1 MVVDDDPSIL
11 FTVQAI
17 LESYGMD
24 VTAVDSGQECL
35 ATLKSGFRGLILM
48 DVMMPGMSGW
58 ETIRAIRDLGL
69 TDGNVICMLTAITS
83 PGEEMEDVKEL
94 ILDYLRKPFGPDE
107 LLSTVRECFAY
118 LS

>member
-1 MVVDDDPSIL
+1 MIVDDDPSIL

-17 LESYGMD
+17 LERNGMS
-24 VTAVDSGQECL
+24 VTAVESGCECL
-35 ATLKSGFRGLILM
+35 STLKSGFRGLILM

-58 ETIRAIRDLGL
+58 ETIEAIREQGL
-69 TDGNVICMLTAITS
+69 TEGNIVCMMTVITS
-83 PGEEMEDVKEL
+83 PSEEMEGIKEL
-94 ILDYLRKPFGPDE
+94 VLDYLRKPFSPDE